1 VAGDVEIMDP
11 RMLERMRASCSLAAQ
26 CLVAVGETIAPGITP
41 DEIDRFVHQW
51 IVSRDAY
58 PSPLN
63 YRPSGAGRPYP
74 KSVCTSVNEVVCHGI
89 PGKRMLQNGDIVN
102 VDVTTYFQ
110 GYHGDTS
117 ATFYVGEPSDEAKHL
132 VETCRL
138 SLEAGIAVVKQDG
151 RIFDIGAAIQ
161 ELAEKRGCSVVRDY
175 VGHGVGRQFHMPPQ
189 IPHYRPEA
197 GTNLKN
203 MRLKAGMV
211 FTIEPMINL
220 GTWETELLED
230 DWTVV
235 TADRKLSAQFEHTL
249 LVTRTGCEVLTARP
263 AVLRNSEDKPWSQPG
278 ALSAPAAAAPTS
290 TRGLHAGGAG
300 STGEGLQAAAPARK

>member
-1 VAGDVEIMDP
+1 MAGDVEIMDP

-26 CLVAVGETIAPGITP
+26 CLVAVGEKIAPGITT

-278 ALSAPAAAAPTS
+278 VLSAPAAGAPTS

-300 STGEGLQAAAPARK
+300 SIGEGLQAAAPARK